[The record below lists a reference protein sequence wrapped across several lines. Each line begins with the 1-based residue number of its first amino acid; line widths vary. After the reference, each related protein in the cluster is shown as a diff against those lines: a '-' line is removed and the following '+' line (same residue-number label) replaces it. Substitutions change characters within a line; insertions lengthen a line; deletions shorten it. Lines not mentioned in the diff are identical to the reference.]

1 LVYAYGFID
10 LSIFTA
16 RKMKLLKKNKRKHKK
31 LKQLHIPKFLKF
43 KKYFQGS
50 LRGSTNFMG
59 KFSLQHGHVGL
70 QALESGY
77 LTIIH
82 YDLLKR
88 FLSPVTK
95 NSSHLLKMTNLWI
108 NFFTDRAMTQKP
120 LQSRMGRGK
129 GLPTLWYSK
138 IYAGQLLLEIS
149 TRISI
154 FRSLNSLRILI
165 KKLPILT
172 QVIVKADQQQSTVLK
187 KNGELFSNVIN
198 KKTLSQ
204 KKRLEFKKLAN
215 STHQIIY
222 IR

>member
-1 LVYAYGFID
+1 
-10 LSIFTA
+10 
-16 RKMKLLKKNKRKHKK
+16 MKLLKRGKRKHKK

-43 KKYFQGS
+43 KKYFQGT
-50 LRGSTNFMG
+50 LRGSTSFMG
-59 KFSLQHGHVGL
+59 KFSLKNGHVGL

-77 LTIIH
+77 LTLVH
-82 YDLLKR
+82 YDILKK
-88 FLSPVTK
+88 FLGPVTK

-129 GLPTLWYSK
+129 GLPVLWYSK
-138 IYAGQLLLEIS
+138 IYTGQLLLEIS
-149 TRISI
+149 TRISL
-154 FRSLNSLRILI
+154 FRSLGRLQLII

-172 QVIVKADQQQSTVLK
+172 QVVIKANQQQSTVLQ
-187 KNGELFSNVIN
+187 KNDNLFSNVIN

-215 STHQIIY
+215 STNQIIY